1 MRATIR
7 LCIAEKGNIMRDFA
21 RLTALGARLYQ
32 LGKDVELA
40 RGKLQRLSERGEAND
55 SARLRAARERFNA
68 CCDAWNAAE
77 EEYLKEREACL
88 AKDEG

>member
-1 MRATIR
+1 M
-7 LCIAEKGNIMRDFA
+7 
-21 RLTALGARLYQ
+21 
-32 LGKDVELA
+32 ELA